1 MESAVDECVDLF
13 VDRMSEL
20 SRNGKSFDLQFW
32 MQCYAFDV
40 IGQITAST
48 FGSLVRLMVLTV
60 TVRSARK

>member
-1 MESAVDECVDLF
+1 MESAVDECVDLL

-20 SRNGKSFDLQFW
+20 SRSGKSFDLQFW

-48 FGSLVRLMVLTV
+48 LGSLAQFMALTV
-60 TVRSARK
+60 TVRLARK